1 MAVKTE
7 SPLDS
12 VVELGLLSAEDLQS
26 AQQSLPAEKR
36 YSKQDLC
43 NELVRRGKLTRFQAN
58 NISQGKAKGL
68 VLGSYILEDPLG
80 QGGMGAVFRARHQL
94 MERVAAVKLLPV
106 TLNKD
111 PETVQRFLREVKAAA
126 KLVHPNIVQAY
137 DAGSA
142 NGRYFLAME
151 CVDGKTLDKIVKERG
166 RLPVSLALEYIIQT
180 AQGLGYAH
188 QHNIIHRDIKPANL
202 ILSAKGRVQ
211 ILDMGLARILDE
223 KGAKGNLNTG
233 ADISM
238 GTVDFMAPEQA
249 LAMKKA
255 DARSDIYSLGC
266 TLYYLIRGDVMF
278 SGGAATARML
288 AHQQKHPPSLCEGRS
303 DVPLQL
309 DAIFQRMVAKAPE
322 DRYQK
327 TSQLLADLQ
336 KCLTGGVGDT
346 VRASDKTEK
355 ITSPPAPNAR
365 LATPSVRLKKKKKK
379 KIDPRLQWGILSG
392 VGLLMLIG
400 IIFITW
406 SITNPT
412 KLPPQDGGSQSVPT
426 SRADAPNEKVQK
438 FLGHSAQV
446 EGVAFSSDGRRAV
459 SAGSDK
465 NVILY
470 DVRTQRLERIFAG
483 HTANVY
489 TAVFTNKNRRIVSAS
504 ADKTVRLWD
513 VDNGNELGQYA
524 HDSGVNCAAV
534 TGDGKRIVSATEDG
548 AIYVWDLEKRQELFR
563 LNGHD
568 GKVWCVALSPDGH
581 RAISS
586 GHDKTVRLWDLDKQ
600 QEIRTFNGHGND
612 VRRVI
617 FSPDGQ
623 RALSASWDGTMRLW
637 NVNTGQEI
645 RQFGPGQYYVEGI
658 RFTLDGRWGISSEG
672 PGRFNPNQ
680 SIGNDHGICVWD
692 LESGR
697 LIRRLGGIQGK
708 VLEVSLSPDGKR
720 VLFACQDKC
729 VRLWDLPQ

>member
-1 MAVKTE
+1 MAVKTA
-7 SPLDS
+7 SPLES
-12 VVELGLLSAEDLQS
+12 VVQLGLLTTEELHAAE
-26 AQQSLPAEKR
+26 AALPEEKR
-36 YSKQDLC
+36 QAVQEIC

-58 NISQGKAKGL
+58 NIAQGKAKGL
-68 VLGSYILEDPLG
+68 VLGSYILEEPLG
-80 QGGMGAVFRARHQL
+80 QGGMGAVFRARHTL
-94 MERVAAVKLLPV
+94 MERVAAVKLLPT

-111 PETVQRFLREVKAAA
+111 PETVQRFIREVKAAA
-126 KLVHPNIVQAY
+126 KLVHSNIVQAY

-166 RLPVSLALEYIIQT
+166 KLPVSLALEYMIQA

-188 QHNIIHRDIKPANL
+188 QRSIVHRDIKPANL

-288 AHQQKHPPSLCEGRS
+288 AHQQKQPPSLCEGRS

-309 DAIFQRMVAKAPE
+309 DAIYQRMVAKAPE
-322 DRYQK
+322 DRYQ
-327 TSQLLADLQ
+327 SMAQVLVDLQ
-336 KCLTGGVGDT
+336 KCLKGGAGDT
-346 VRASDKTEK
+346 VKASDKTER
-355 ITSPPAPNAR
+355 ITSPP
-365 LATPSVRLKKKKKK
+365 TPSVRPPKKKKKK
-379 KIDPRLQWGILSG
+379 KMDPRLQWGILGG
-392 VGLLMLIG
+392 VAFLSLVG

-406 SITNPT
+406 SITSPID
-412 KLPPQDGGSQSVPT
+412 KPPNNRSNEAVPT
-426 SRADAPNEKVQK
+426 SRADSPTERVQK
-438 FLGHSAQV
+438 FTGHSAQV

-470 DVRTQRLERIFAG
+470 DVKTQRLERIFTG

-489 TAVFTNKNRRIVSAS
+489 TAVFTNRNRQVISAS
-504 ADKTVRLWD
+504 ADRTVRLWD
-513 VDNGNELGQYA
+513 VDNGNEIRQYG
-524 HDSGVNCAAV
+524 HDSGVLCAVV

-548 AIYVWDLEKRQELFR
+548 AIYVWDLEKQQELFR

-581 RAISS
+581 RALSG
-586 GHDKTVRLWDLDKQ
+586 GHDRVVRLWDLDKR
-600 QEIRTFNGHGND
+600 QEIRSFKGHDND
-612 VRRVI
+612 IRRLT

-637 NVNTGQEI
+637 NINTGQQI
-645 RQFGPGQYYVEGI
+645 RLFGPGQYYVEGV
-658 RFTLDGRWGISSEG
+658 RFTPDGRWGISSEG
-672 PGRFNPNQ
+672 PLRFGPGQNT
-680 SIGNDHGICVWD
+680 GNDQGLCVWD
-692 LESGR
+692 LETGR
-697 LIRRLGGIQGK
+697 MVRRLGGIQGK
-708 VLEVSLSPDGKR
+708 VLELTLSPDGKR
-720 VLFACQDKC
+720 VLFACGDKC
-729 VRLWDLPQ
+729 VRIWDLPAP